1 MRDIDSAMD
10 KARKQI
16 EIEESSIKSKGDYE
30 RLTITVP
37 SDLYDK
43 LIDEVAKRRKA
54 KTAKGGFSGVV
65 RDALIKFLD

>member
-1 MRDIDSAMD
+1 MRDLAQA
-10 KARKQI
+10 KAVAKQSMQA
-16 EIEESSIKSKGDYE
+16 EREVATSKGDYE

-65 RDALIKFLD
+65 RDALVKFLD